1 MSNGNQIPSDPVQAM
16 LAQTALQRT
25 LFASTSRYFGLATET
40 MRAPDGRTIIYITRR
55 FVPSPAEFQLLQLYT
70 VVQGD
75 RLDNI
80 AAKYLGDPELFW
92 RIADANGAMRPEEL
106 VEKIGR
112 KLRITLPQGI
122 TGTSL

>member
-1 MSNGNQIPSDPVQAM
+1 MSNGTTNDPVQAM

-25 LFASTSRYFGLATET
+25 LFSATSRYYGLDTET
-40 MRAPDGRTIIYITRR
+40 LTAPDGRTIIYIARR
-55 FVPSPAEFQLLQLYT
+55 FVPPADGFQLLQLHT
-70 VVQGD
+70 VTQGE

-80 AAKYLGDPELFW
+80 TARYLGDPELFW
-92 RIADANGAMRPEEL
+92 RVADANSAMRPEEL

-112 KLRITLPQGI
+112 RLRITLPQGI

>member
-1 MSNGNQIPSDPVQAM
+1 MSNGTTNDPVQAM

-25 LFASTSRYFGLATET
+25 LFAATSRYYGLDTET
-40 MRAPDGRTIIYITRR
+40 LTAPDGRTIIYIVRR
-55 FVPSPAEFQLLQLYT
+55 FVPPADGFQLLQLHT
-70 VVQGD
+70 VTQGE

-80 AAKYLGDPELFW
+80 TARYLGDPELFW
-92 RIADANGAMRPEEL
+92 RVADANSAMRPQEL

-112 KLRITLPQGI
+112 QLRITLPQGI